1 MIKAT
6 VRYNGEHFA
15 ALQNAT
21 RRIDILTI
29 LGYCI
34 YIAGS
39 LFFVGTLADIYPFLD
54 SPRAS
59 VRASAAKWFIICA
72 AILIFWVYQ
81 LIMLPIKRKRKRTKL
96 ENTPPVDDVRYFTVD
111 ETYFRMEIVG
121 ETWRSVTTLD
131 YEGIPKA
138 IECGGYF
145 FIFID
150 TVHAAIIG
158 RHELTEGAPLELTKL
173 LESKLGEK
181 FTRRLGEVRS

>member
-15 ALQNAT
+15 ALQDVT
-21 RRIDILTI
+21 RRIDILSI

-34 YIAGS
+34 YIIGILVIAGS
-39 LFFVGTLADIYPFLD
+39 LADIYPFLD
-54 SPRAS
+54 SPHAS
-59 VRASAAKWFIICA
+59 VRSKVTKWFVICIV
-72 AILIFWVYQ
+72 ILVFLLYE
-81 LIMLPIKRKRKRTKL
+81 LIMLPIKQKRKRTKL
-96 ENTPPVDDVRYFTVD
+96 ENTPPVDDVRYFTID

-121 ETWRSVTTLD
+121 DARRSITTLD

-138 IECGGYF
+138 IECGDYF

-150 TVHAAIIG
+150 TEHAAIIG

>member
-34 YIAGS
+34 YIVGILVIAS
-39 LFFVGTLADIYPFLD
+39 LLADIYPFLD
-54 SPRAS
+54 SSYSS
-59 VRASAAKWFIICA
+59 VRERAAKKFILYI
-72 AILIFWVYQ
+72 AILFFLVYQ
-81 LIMLPIKRKRKRTKL
+81 LIMLPIKQKRKRTKL

-111 ETYFRMEIVG
+111 ETYFRMEIVS
-121 ETWRSVTTLD
+121 ETRRSITTLD

-138 IECGGYF
+138 IECGDYF
-145 FIFID
+145 FIFVD
-150 TVHAAIIG
+150 ADHAAIIG
-158 RHELTEGAPLELTKL
+158 RHELTEGAPLEFTKL

>member
-15 ALQNAT
+15 ALQNVT
-21 RRIDILTI
+21 RRVDILTI

-34 YIAGS
+34 HIIGILVIAG
-39 LFFVGTLADIYPFLD
+39 LLADIYHFLD
-54 SPRAS
+54 SPYAS
-59 VRASAAKWFIICA
+59 VRSKGTKWFVIYI
-72 AILIFWVYQ
+72 AILIFLVYQ
-81 LIMLPIKRKRKRTKL
+81 LIMLPIKQKRKRTKL

-121 ETWRSVTTLD
+121 GARRSVTTLD

-138 IECGGYF
+138 IEFGDYF
-145 FIFID
+145 FIFVD
-150 TVHAAIIG
+150 AEHAAIIG
-158 RHELTEGAPLELTKL
+158 RHELTEGAPLEFTKL